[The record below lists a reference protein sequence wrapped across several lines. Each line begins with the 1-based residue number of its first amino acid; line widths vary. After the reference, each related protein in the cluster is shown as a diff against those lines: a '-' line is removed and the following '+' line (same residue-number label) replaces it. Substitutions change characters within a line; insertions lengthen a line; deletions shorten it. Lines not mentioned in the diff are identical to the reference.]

1 MDFICSPKYRVLLSH
16 VPNPGFDSQHWKRKT
31 ETSRE
36 LLLTFLKCGILLKL
50 RTEYTGRNKPKHK
63 RSLQTSL
70 GISSQLVIYTLVSL
84 QDLNND
90 LHPSFLNLGLLSF
103 RKGLSL
109 SLGQV
114 ENRDLQESA
123 ANEVKSSLSKAANQG
138 WERSLLVPPRQ
149 TQVSVIF
156 GLNPGNSSVM
166 WKGA

>member
-1 MDFICSPKYRVLLSH
+1 M
-16 VPNPGFDSQHWKRKT
+16 
-31 ETSRE
+31 
-36 LLLTFLKCGILLKL
+36 
-50 RTEYTGRNKPKHK
+50 
-63 RSLQTSL
+63 
-70 GISSQLVIYTLVSL
+70 
-84 QDLNND
+84 
-90 LHPSFLNLGLLSF
+90 
-103 RKGLSL
+103 